1 MTKIPSDSQHSEIP
15 LCNAEPVRI
24 VGIGA
29 SAGGLEGL
37 KHFFQQASPETGL
50 AFVVIQ
56 HLSPDHKSL
65 MNEILSLYT
74 RMEIHLAR
82 DGMEVEP
89 NTIYLVPPRKSL
101 SLKKNHLWL
110 SDPHPDEI
118 HYPIDYFF
126 HSLAADQGQQAI
138 AVVLSGT
145 GTDGTRGIAAV
156 KRSGGIV
163 FAQNEESAKFDG
175 MPRSA
180 IDSGHVDFVLAP
192 DKIASKLKFP
202 SSLIPSAGYAVQAAA
217 LNDSEALLAKI
228 LERVRE
234 RTNIDFSF
242 YKRNSLL
249 RRIEKRM
256 AEAGTGTLAD
266 YELLL
271 ETREEEVLAL
281 RQDLLIHVT
290 HFFRDPEAFD
300 IIREKVLP
308 KLVRAK
314 LLNKSTEL
322 RIWTAGCSTG
332 EEAYSI
338 GMLALEVLEQEGAQN
353 RFSVRIF
360 ATDVDKQS
368 IDYANHG
375 VYPLSIGTSV
385 SKARLDKYFVRHGD
399 TYQVTRELRRLIVF
413 APHNLTKD
421 PPFSNLDLIS
431 CRNMLIYLQPEMQQ
445 KVLSLFNF
453 ALTPGGFLFLGPSET
468 VGRQDHLFESSN
480 GKWNIFR
487 HKSQR
492 KSSASGAALLMD
504 GARRLSTPSEM
515 RERRKQQAGA
525 NAQENRR
532 QSQFYST
539 YVNEH
544 MPPSLLV
551 DEKLDIQHLTGN
563 VQPFLS
569 PMEGRPSWSLQK
581 MLEPGLAVAVMTAV
595 QQIRSG
601 LDEVVFRH
609 LVVQTAS
616 GEQRINVT
624 VRPFSKSGAA
634 FAGSMLI
641 ILELAPELDEV
652 PTASIDLNDS
662 VRRQMVWLEQQLHST
677 EDKLQSAIEELEA
690 SNEELQSTNEELI
703 ASNEELRSTNEELQA
718 VNEELVTINT
728 EYQFKIQ
735 ELTELNNDM
744 DLFLV
749 STKIGT
755 IFLDTQ
761 FCIRR
766 FTPAV
771 TKEIHLLDVD
781 IGRPFHHIS
790 HQFYYG
796 QFVEDAS
803 RVLQSLR
810 SLEKEIKSRSGRWY
824 KMRMMPYRT
833 LEHLTKGVIITL
845 VDITELKEANEEL
858 LRLSYAI
865 EQSPILVVISDLE
878 GGILYA
884 NRQFQDLTGETSES
898 IYGRHLESLDD
909 WQASGCSFAD
919 IWEKLK
925 RGEIWEGEL
934 AGIGKDGAV
943 YWEQARLVPI
953 VKLGETI
960 HYMKISENITDRK
973 TTEEML
979 RKSEMLGAV
988 GQLAAG
994 IAHEIRNPLTSLKGF
1009 TKLMQEDNR
1018 RNYISIMAME
1028 LERIEQI
1035 VSELLVLSKP
1045 QAVDFHPVAL
1055 GTVLRDV
1062 VMLIEAQATMNN
1074 VQLELEMPENDM
1086 LVQGVDNQLKQV
1098 FINLIKNSIEAMGSG
1113 GIIQVK
1119 ASIGEDNMAWT
1130 RIIDQ
1135 GSGIP
1140 PEKLAK
1146 LGEPFFSTKAR
1157 GTGLGLVMTY
1167 KIVENHHG
1175 KMYYES
1181 ELGKGTTGFVGLP
1194 IIRSS

>member
-1 MTKIPSDSQHSEIP
+1 MNKIPSDSQHSELP
-15 LCNAEPVRI
+15 LSKAEPVRI

-74 RMEIHLAR
+74 RMQIQLAH

-101 SLKKNHLWL
+101 SLKKNQLWL

-192 DKIASKLKFP
+192 EKIASKLKFP
-202 SSLIPSAGYAVQAAA
+202 ASLIPSPGYAVHAAA

-242 YKRNSLL
+242 YKKNSLL

-256 AEAGTGTLAD
+256 AEAGAATLAD

-271 ETREEEVLAL
+271 EAREEEVLAL

-314 LLNKSTEL
+314 LQNKSTEL

-338 GMLALEVLEQEGAQN
+338 GMLALEVLEQEGLQN
-353 RFSVRIF
+353 RFSIRIF

-468 VGRQDHLFESSN
+468 VGRQDHLFEPAN

-487 HKSQR
+487 HKIQR
-492 KSSASGAALLMD
+492 KNSASGATLLMD
-504 GARRLSTPSEM
+504 GARSLSTPGEL

-525 NAQENRR
+525 DAQENRR

-569 PMEGRPSWSLQK
+569 PMEGRPSWNRQK

-624 VRPFSKSGAA
+624 VRPFSKTGAA

-662 VRRQMVWLEQQLHST
+662 VRRQMAWLEQQLRST

-703 ASNEELRSTNEELQA
+703 ASNEELQSTNEELQA

-771 TKEIHLLDVD
+771 TKEIHLLHVD

-790 HQFYYG
+790 HQFYYD

-884 NRQFQDLTGETSES
+884 NRQFHDLTGETSES

-909 WQASGCSFAD
+909 WQASGCSFAE

-934 AGIGKDGAV
+934 AGIGRDGAV
-943 YWEQARLVPI
+943 YWEQARLLPI
-953 VKLGETI
+953 VKRGETI

-1055 GTVLRDV
+1055 GAVLRDV
-1062 VMLIEAQATMNN
+1062 VMLIEAQAIMNN
-1074 VQLELEMPENDM
+1074 VQLELEVPDSDM

-1113 GIIQVK
+1113 GVIQVK
-1119 ASIGEDNMAWT
+1119 ASVGEDNMAWT

-1146 LGEPFFSTKAR
+1146 LGEPFFSTKAK